1 MSENEF
7 VEPCVESSRPAAG
20 TSQDISHVLASVFKD
35 VYSKDMGKTL
45 PFNRIQTNAD
55 ISSYHDTYVKELWET
70 RCEYEERL
78 KEAELVKT
86 HMVQARARAA
96 AKESLECERLKAD
109 FKDACD
115 HQPIAKS
122 TYCWCVDDDLFKRN
136 NLISPGEYLDTQ
148 KPQAREPAA
157 GMHLYREPQHDRNT
171 LKNSPKKIVEID
183 ELDER
188 LTFESSSDAQ
198 QMKRTNKE
206 IKPRPKWMGQSSAK
220 DQAEGW
226 EKLQSFKQKSFLRN
240 PSNAQQRGTLHISP
254 KAKAK
259 KERDGR
265 SSEIQSSG
273 NAPAP
278 VFQAK
283 PSVISFTEYSLGQ
296 VYESTLKLQNVTST
310 SRHVRVI
317 PPTTSYF
324 SINGG
329 RFPSDG
335 GIIAPGLSCKY
346 TLRFTPDSLGDY
358 EDFIMVETD
367 SEQPLKVPIKAHR
380 PPPVLTLPRVVDCG
394 HCLVGGVKIVELR
407 CQNVGL
413 SPGDFCIIAKDQW
426 PASNLRSLAT
436 TYYSEQPPFAVGP
449 SLFTLQPGETT
460 RVEVVFFPTTQGRC
474 GQLFTMVCDNCQVK
488 DISVEGEGQ
497 MLGKEL
503 VSVFEEN
510 KPFKDGEAHNI
521 TGENSV
527 HFPTCNPHSVQQ
539 KRLVL
544 RNNAHLELSFHW
556 QILKHN
562 LHPVLPGEI
571 LEPSR
576 VHLPPDKDDVF
587 HMSPATGL
595 LSPCQVQEFLLTFS
609 PKELKDYH
617 SVFHLVLGDVPLF
630 QQESNS
636 VLPVQTGSK
645 MSNVTIMEIE
655 VKGSTEP
662 YCILLEPSA
671 ILVPGENFIYTTIRK
686 QFKIWNYSK
695 TFIMFQWQMFN
706 SDGHVVKV
714 EPSAG
719 RIEENECFDF
729 ALVITGGKPGKVE
742 TSLVCNIPHQPEP
755 LKLPVEV
762 SFKGPAVTTNV
773 PWVDFGLVRLGE
785 SAQTTLI
792 LTNTTPVKA
801 SWTLREK
808 VTDEPTHRGTQVL
821 MEPCCGVLPPFASCS
836 VELSFSSGIC
846 QMFDSEVELTVE
858 AGTGF
863 HLCIRADVQSPQV
876 CLLNHKLLFSDL
888 YIGVPTNGNITLF
901 NQTLLPS
908 QFNWKAQLQG
918 KQAALCTA
926 SFEPSSGTLGPSAT
940 MEITVSFTSHTDLE
954 LADVAALCEV
964 QGMNFPLILGIM
976 TSQPKTLSVSYS
988 LPGISHRGND
998 ENHSV
1003 LMLDFGEDVH
1013 LRKAVTKQLL
1023 IKNESI
1029 IPADFTIK
1037 PEFFDCNISAAN
1049 SSLEKRPTHA
1059 KTPLHF
1065 AKLKKV
1071 EAKANEE
1078 FVSGLL
1084 AHGKGAAFLVSPDSG
1099 QLGPFETKTVDVT
1112 AYSDMWGE
1120 YRDQLICKVGDLE
1133 PMPISIK
1140 MTVKGCPLYFQM
1152 TGPRPDDQH
1161 QGPIIY
1167 FGTHQSG
1174 GDTVSKLLRINNPSM
1189 FDILMNWETYNIE
1202 ENNHKPVDVVVTHQD
1217 CIPLKDADGNE
1228 LDGAFGKFNKNVP
1241 TDSKKNH
1248 NPAYEGTRLSLQSVT
1263 GEKER
1268 EFATEEEEGHC
1279 LHPADS
1285 PYCITPKQTGI
1296 PAKGRESIHVSF
1308 TPLNLSESAFE
1319 SRCVGVAFGFMS
1331 LNSEKAVCI
1340 PGKVRRKQGLDL
1352 QPFRLDLQATIRP
1365 MLMVQMKEDGGVL
1378 YFNASAGDLLM
1389 AESDKEVV
1397 VGEFSVTKSFQLR
1410 NTTEMPLCFQLET
1423 RPPFSVLTHSEVL
1436 TPPTLHIQQSVLH
1449 PQLSMKVKVAFHCSL
1464 PLLDLSKQTDED
1476 PSLGVKL
1483 IHNESGQKLRF
1494 LQNLLIQHSNNTLQK
1509 VPLCAHLD
1517 LPTLSVSTDLL
1528 NFGIC
1533 CVGQIQTKMIKLYC
1547 HGANTSWKSI
1557 IKSDDPHVFELTPNS
1572 GFLQSK
1578 KDLRSSWSQCLEISF
1593 TPSQDKEFMALVVI
1607 QSPLVK
1613 MPLTLQLQGAGSFEG
1628 V

>member
-1 MSENEF
+1 
-7 VEPCVESSRPAAG
+7 
-20 TSQDISHVLASVFKD
+20 
-35 VYSKDMGKTL
+35 
-45 PFNRIQTNAD
+45 
-55 ISSYHDTYVKELWET
+55 
-70 RCEYEERL
+70 
-78 KEAELVKT
+78 
-86 HMVQARARAA
+86 
-96 AKESLECERLKAD
+96 
-109 FKDACD
+109 
-115 HQPIAKS
+115 
-122 TYCWCVDDDLFKRN
+122 WCVDDDLFKRN
-136 NLISPGEYLDTQ
+136 NLISPGDYLDTQ

-157 GMHLYREPQHDRNT
+157 GISLSAGQKVLISKYLT
-171 LKNSPKKIVEID
+171 INSNFVSGVKICCLI
-183 ELDER
+183 L
-188 LTFESSSDAQ
+188 LLLFFF
-198 QMKRTNKE
+198 
-206 IKPRPKWMGQSSAK
+206 I
-220 DQAEGW
+220 
-226 EKLQSFKQKSFLRN
+226 
-240 PSNAQQRGTLHISP
+240 PS
-254 KAKAK
+254 
-259 KERDGR
+259 
-265 SSEIQSSG
+265 QSSG
-273 NAPAP
+273 DAPAP

-413 SPGDFCIIAKDQW
+413 SPGDFLNNVIEA
-426 PASNLRSLAT
+426 
-436 TYYSEQPPFAVGP
+436 
-449 SLFTLQPGETT
+449 
-460 RVEVVFFPTTQGRC
+460 
-474 GQLFTMVCDNCQVK
+474 QLKKKLCDLLSFCQ
-488 DISVEGEGQ
+488 S
-497 MLGKEL
+497 
-503 VSVFEEN
+503 
-510 KPFKDGEAHNI
+510 
-521 TGENSV
+521 
-527 HFPTCNPHSVQQ
+527 
-539 KRLVL
+539 
-544 RNNAHLELSFHW
+544 HLELSFHW

-617 SVFHLVLGDVPLF
+617 SVFHLVLGDVPVPLF

-636 VLPVQTGSK
+636 NVLYS

-686 QFKIWNYSK
+686 QFKIWNHSK
-695 TFIMFQWQMFN
+695 TFIVFQWQTFN
-706 SDGHVVKV
+706 SGGHVVKV

-792 LTNTTPVKA
+792 LTNTTPVEA

-808 VTDEPTHRGTQVL
+808 VTDESTHRGTQVFCSNKVL

-836 VELSFSSGIC
+836 VELFCKFVHRLFLSQYVPNS
-846 QMFDSEVELTVE
+846 
-858 AGTGF
+858 

-908 QFNWKAQLQG
+908 QFNWKLQG

-940 MEITVSFTSHTDLE
+940 MEITVSFTSHTNLE

-964 QGMNFPLILGIM
+964 QGMNFPLVLGIM
-976 TSQPKTLSVSYS
+976 TSQPRKLSVSYS
-988 LPGISHRGND
+988 LPGIS
-998 ENHSV
+998 HSV

-1037 PEFFDCNISAAN
+1037 PEFFNCNISAAN
-1049 SSLEKRPTHA
+1049 SSPTHA

-1065 AKLKKV
+1065 AKLKK
-1071 EAKANEE
+1071 

-1152 TGPRPDDQH
+1152 T
-1161 QGPIIY
+1161 
-1167 FGTHQSG
+1167 
-1174 GDTVSKLLRINNPSM
+1174 
-1189 FDILMNWETYNIE
+1189 DILMNWETYNIE

-1228 LDGAFGKFNKNVP
+1228 LDGAFGEFNENVP

-1263 GEKER
+1263 VSISNQECLLVRSVRKC
-1268 EFATEEEEGHC
+1268 EEEGHC

-1285 PYCITPKQTGI
+1285 PYCITPKQTVI

-1352 QPFRLDLQATIRP
+1352 QPFRLDLQ
-1365 MLMVQMKEDGGVL
+1365 
-1378 YFNASAGDLLM
+1378 
-1389 AESDKEVV
+1389 
-1397 VGEFSVTKSFQLR
+1397 
-1410 NTTEMPLCFQLET
+1410 
-1423 RPPFSVLTHSEVL
+1423 
-1436 TPPTLHIQQSVLH
+1436 
-1449 PQLSMKVKVAFHCSL
+1449 VKVAFHCSL

-1494 LQNLLIQHSNNTLQK
+1494 LENLLIQHSNNTLQVRGTLRAK
-1509 VPLCAHLD
+1509 LHSLIFFSLTYAFPLNRRSLCVP
-1517 LPTLSVSTDLL
+1517 TWIYLL
-1528 NFGIC
+1528 
-1533 CVGQIQTKMIKLYC
+1533 
-1547 HGANTSWKSI
+1547 
-1557 IKSDDPHVFELTPNS
+1557 
-1572 GFLQSK
+1572 
-1578 KDLRSSWSQCLEISF
+1578 
-1593 TPSQDKEFMALVVI
+1593 LV
-1607 QSPLVK
+1607 SPL
-1613 MPLTLQLQGAGSFEG
+1613 TS
-1628 V
+1628 